1 VDGANILIKFQ
12 EQGETEMAA
21 TKRSLVNVDE
31 MAVARNENES
41 LPTLFGRLGDDVM
54 QLFNSQLAL
63 FKVEIKEEASAYARG
78 AALIAVGAAIAMV
91 GFALLNVAI
100 AFGVSTLF
108 AQANFS
114 QPASYALGF
123 VVTGAFYVLLGAIV
137 VLVMKNRL
145 AKQRI
150 VPPMTVA
157 ELRKD
162 KQWLKNE
169 L

>member
-1 VDGANILIKFQ
+1 
-12 EQGETEMAA
+12 MAA
-21 TKRSLVNVDE
+21 TKTSLTRTDE
-31 MAVARNENES
+31 LDTRNDAES
-41 LPTLFGRLGDDVM
+41 LPNLFGRLGDDVM

-63 FKVEIKEEASAYARG
+63 FKVEIKEEASAYARVVTIIAIG
-78 AALIAVGAAIAMV
+78 AVIATV

-100 AFGVSTLF
+100 AFAVSTLF
-108 AQANFS
+108 AGANFS

-123 VVTGAFYVLLGAIV
+123 VVTGGFYVLVGAV
-137 VLVMKNRL
+137 VVMLMKNRL
-145 AKQRI
+145 AKQDL
-150 VPPMTVA
+150 VPQRTVA

>member
-1 VDGANILIKFQ
+1 
-12 EQGETEMAA
+12 MAA
-21 TKRSLVNVDE
+21 TKESLTRANGRSDE
-31 MAVARNENES
+31 MATPTDNES
-41 LPTLFGRLGDDVM
+41 LPNLFGRLGDDVM

-63 FKVEIKEEASAYARG
+63 FKVEIKEEANAYARG
-78 AALIAVGAAIAMV
+78 ITMIAIGAVIALV

-100 AFGVSTLF
+100 AFAVSTLF

-123 VVTGAFYVLLGAIV
+123 VVTGGFYLIVGAIV
-137 VLVMKNRL
+137 VMLMKSRLSKQELVP
-145 AKQRI
+145 QR
-150 VPPMTVA
+150 TVQ

>member
-1 VDGANILIKFQ
+1 
-12 EQGETEMAA
+12 MAA
-21 TKRSLVNVDE
+21 TRASLAKADE
-31 MAVARNENES
+31 LATRTDAEG
-41 LPTLFGRLGDDVM
+41 LPTLFSRLGDDVM
-54 QLFNSQLAL
+54 ELFNSQLAL
-63 FKVEIKEEASAYARG
+63 FKVEIKEEAGAYARS
-78 AALIAVGAAIAMV
+78 IVAIAIGAVIAIV

-100 AFGVSTLF
+100 AFAVSTLF

-123 VVTGAFYVLLGAIV
+123 VVTGGFYVLVGAIV
-137 VLVMKNRL
+137 VLMMKNRL
-145 AKQRI
+145 GKQDL
-150 VPPMTVA
+150 VPQRTVA

>member
-1 VDGANILIKFQ
+1 
-12 EQGETEMAA
+12 MAA
-21 TKRSLVNVDE
+21 TKTSLTRADE
-31 MAVARNENES
+31 AVSRNENES
-41 LPTLFGRLGDDVM
+41 LPTLFSRLGDDVM

-63 FKVEIKEEASAYARG
+63 FKVEIKEEAGVYARG
-78 AALIAVGAAIAMV
+78 VAAIAVGAVIAVV

-100 AFGVSTLF
+100 AFAVSTLF

-123 VVTGAFYVLLGAIV
+123 VVTGMFYVLLGMVV
-137 VLVMKNRL
+137 VLLMKNRL
-145 AKQRI
+145 AKQTV
-150 VPPMTVA
+150 VPPRTVA

>member
-1 VDGANILIKFQ
+1 
-12 EQGETEMAA
+12 MATPRTSLTRDERADELA
-21 TKRSLVNVDE
+21 TRTD
-31 MAVARNENES
+31 AEN
-41 LPTLFGRLGDDVM
+41 LPGLFSRLGDDVM
-54 QLFNSQLAL
+54 DLFNSQLAL
-63 FKVEIKEEASAYARG
+63 FKVEIKEEAGAYARG
-78 AALIAVGAAIAMV
+78 VTMIAIGAVIAVI

-100 AFGVSTLF
+100 AFAVSTLF

-123 VVTGAFYVLLGAIV
+123 VVTGAFYLLVGGIV
-137 VLVMKNRL
+137 VLLMRSRL
-145 AKQRI
+145 ARQELVPQR
-150 VPPMTVA
+150 TVA